1 MTGWRRMVRSAAW
14 LGAALIVAVPVA
26 YGALFPVPTRFAAD
40 EAHFKYG
47 SVGVEAAQG
56 VPYEVWRTLPGL
68 CLPPAEREAG
78 YRKFGMLFEDGH
90 DSPIGMP
97 LETAIVPRVGINCA
111 LCHVGRVAGPDG
123 ALRTLVGAPNT
134 SLNLQAYLRF
144 LFACVGSDRF
154 TADAV
159 LAENARLGGVLNPV
173 QRALY
178 RYAIIPQMKAAIAD
192 QARETAFMAG
202 QSDWGPGR
210 APGFQPAKIHVLG
223 QPFDGT
229 LDVVDIP
236 SLWAMQAREG
246 QGLHWDGANSSL
258 HEVFL
263 SSGIG
268 NGATGA
274 TIDLP
279 SLARN
284 EAWVRSLLA
293 PAFPWPI
300 DAARARAGRGV
311 YAASCAACHAPGG
324 ERTGQVIP
332 LRMAGTDRN
341 RSDAFTPAT
350 AEGFAALSVYSWRYA
365 GFRKTGGYITGP
377 LDGIWARAPY
387 LHNGSVPTLAALLTP
402 PAARPTR
409 FGRGGTRYDPVA
421 VGFAGD
427 SGVVFDTSLL
437 GNAATGHDWGTD
449 LPETDKRAL
458 IEYLKTL

>member
-236 SLWAMQAREG
+236 SLWAMQARE
-246 QGLHWDGANSSL
+246 ASI
-258 HEVFL
+258 
-263 SSGIG
+263 SG
-268 NGATGA
+268 N
-274 TIDLP
+274 
-279 SLARN
+279 
-284 EAWVRSLLA
+284 
-293 PAFPWPI
+293 PASP
-300 DAARARAGRGV
+300 
-311 YAASCAACHAPGG
+311 H
-324 ERTGQVIP
+324 
-332 LRMAGTDRN
+332 
-341 RSDAFTPAT
+341 
-350 AEGFAALSVYSWRYA
+350 
-365 GFRKTGGYITGP
+365 
-377 LDGIWARAPY
+377 
-387 LHNGSVPTLAALLTP
+387 LT
-402 PAARPTR
+402 
-409 FGRGGTRYDPVA
+409 
-421 VGFAGD
+421 
-427 SGVVFDTSLL
+427 
-437 GNAATGHDWGTD
+437 
-449 LPETDKRAL
+449 
-458 IEYLKTL
+458 